1 MILRWLAVVVAT
13 SVFLA
18 AGLVAAFE
26 IAHYFETKEVD
37 EIITESRFEEQ
48 RQSEAMMKQEELAKK
63 ACPEAAVILPNRFIC
78 VPYINSAK

>member
-1 MILRWLAVVVAT
+1 MKSKWIAIGITVICFTAILIG
-13 SVFLA
+13 A
-18 AGLVAAFE
+18 AEL
-26 IAHYFETKEVD
+26 IYQSRMREV
-37 EIITESRFEEQ
+37 EAIITESRLEEQ